1 MKGAFA
7 QAELHIIRARLHGG
21 KLNKAAKGELHFPLP
36 VGFVFEG
43 DKIVL
48 DPDQEVQG
56 AVRMIFAS
64 FQQVGSAFGVVRRFK
79 ELGLRFPRRSY
90 GGAWDGK
97 LIWGPLIHSRVTSI
111 LLNPSYAGGYVFGRY
126 QSSKEIG
133 PAGEITVRS
142 RRTPQE
148 AWRVMIRDHHQGYID
163 WDQFTANGARLS
175 ANRTNA
181 DVMPGPA
188 REGLCL
194 LQGVLVC
201 AVCARRVSVRYKGNG
216 GVYPMY
222 QCISRRRDGL
232 ESSCKLNLPAR
243 PIDEAFA
250 ERLAGVIT
258 PLRIE
263 LALAALTTLE
273 ERDRAISAQWRMRIE
288 RAKYES
294 DLAERRY
301 DAVDPNNR
309 LIAATLEQ
317 RWNEALQRLRD
328 LEAELATFEQ
338 QIMRTVTAEQKQQIL
353 QLVTDFPRLWGAP
366 TTTSK
371 DRKRIL
377 RLLVRDITVIKGPGQ
392 KAVSLQIRWQ
402 GGETETI
409 IVALPPNRADAVR
422 YPEEFVDRI
431 RTFALHH
438 HDEEIAALMTA
449 EGRQSSTGKVL
460 TAKMVGWIRCEH
472 RIPAPK
478 PPAGTL
484 TVRQASQR
492 YGVTPGV
499 VYYWIEHGV
508 VSAQQRKPNRPYAIT
523 VDNDA
528 DHILRDWV
536 AKSNHL
542 APTSPTLTA

>member
-1 MKGAFA
+1 
-7 QAELHIIRARLHGG
+7 
-21 KLNKAAKGELHFPLP
+21 
-36 VGFVFEG
+36 
-43 DKIVL
+43 
-48 DPDQEVQG
+48 
-56 AVRMIFAS
+56 MIFAS

>member
-1 MKGAFA
+1 
-7 QAELHIIRARLHGG
+7 
-21 KLNKAAKGELHFPLP
+21 
-36 VGFVFEG
+36 
-43 DKIVL
+43 
-48 DPDQEVQG
+48 
-56 AVRMIFAS
+56 
-64 FQQVGSAFGVVRRFK
+64 
-79 ELGLRFPRRSY
+79 
-90 GGAWDGK
+90 
-97 LIWGPLIHSRVTSI
+97 
-111 LLNPSYAGGYVFGRY
+111 
-126 QSSKEIG
+126 
-133 PAGEITVRS
+133 
-142 RRTPQE
+142 
-148 AWRVMIRDHHQGYID
+148 
-163 WDQFTANGARLS
+163 
-175 ANRTNA
+175 
-181 DVMPGPA
+181 
-188 REGLCL
+188 
-194 LQGVLVC
+194 
-201 AVCARRVSVRYKGNG
+201 
-216 GVYPMY
+216 
-222 QCISRRRDGL
+222 
-232 ESSCKLNLPAR
+232 
-243 PIDEAFA
+243 
-250 ERLAGVIT
+250 
-258 PLRIE
+258 
-263 LALAALTTLE
+263 
-273 ERDRAISAQWRMRIE
+273 
-288 RAKYES
+288 
-294 DLAERRY
+294 
-301 DAVDPNNR
+301 
-309 LIAATLEQ
+309 
-317 RWNEALQRLRD
+317 
-328 LEAELATFEQ
+328 
-338 QIMRTVTAEQKQQIL
+338 MRTVTAEQKQQIL

-449 EGRQSSTGKVL
+449 EGRRSSTGKVL

>member
-1 MKGAFA
+1 
-7 QAELHIIRARLHGG
+7 
-21 KLNKAAKGELHFPLP
+21 
-36 VGFVFEG
+36 
-43 DKIVL
+43 
-48 DPDQEVQG
+48 
-56 AVRMIFAS
+56 MIFSS
-64 FQQVGSAFGVVRRFK
+64 FQQAGSAFGVVRRFK
-79 ELGLRFPRRSY
+79 ELGLCFPRRSY

-111 LLNPSYAGGYVFGRY
+111 LLNPCYAGVYVFGRY

-133 PAGEITVRS
+133 PAGDITVRS

-148 AWRVMIRDHHQGYID
+148 AWRVMIRDHHPGYLD
-163 WDQFTANGARLS
+163 WDRFTANGTRLT

-194 LQGVLVC
+194 LQGILVC
-201 AVCARRVSVRYKGNG
+201 GVCGRRVSVRYKGNG
-216 GVYPMY
+216 GIYPMY
-222 QCISRRRDGL
+222 QCVSRRRDGL
-232 ESSCKLNLPAR
+232 DSGCKLNLPAG
-243 PIDEAFA
+243 PIDDAFA
-250 ERLAGVIT
+250 ERLAGAIT
-258 PLRIE
+258 PLRLE
-263 LALAALTTLE
+263 LALSALSNLE
-273 ERDRAISAQWRMRIE
+273 ERDRAVGAQWRMRIE
-288 RAKYES
+288 RAQYEA

-317 RWNEALQRLRD
+317 RWNEALQRLGD

-338 QIMRTVTAEQKQQIL
+338 QTMRAVTAEQKKQIL
-353 QLVTDFPRLWGAP
+353 QLVNDFPRLWGAP

-377 RLLVRDITVIKGPGQ
+377 RLLVRDITVVKGPGP
-392 KAVSLQIRWQ
+392 KVVTLQVCWQ
-402 GGETETI
+402 GGETETLT
-409 IVALPPNRADAVR
+409 VALPPNRADAVR
-422 YPEEFVDRI
+422 YPDDFVDRV
-431 RTFALHH
+431 RAFALEH

-449 EGRQSSTGKVL
+449 DGHQSSTGKVL
-460 TAKMVGWIRCEH
+460 TAKMIGWIRCEH

-478 PPAGTL
+478 PPPDTL

-492 YGVTPGV
+492 YGVSAGM
-499 VYYWIEHGV
+499 VYYWIQHGV
-508 VSAQQRKPNRPYAIT
+508 VSAQQRKRNRPYAIT
-523 VDNDA
+523 VDDAA

-542 APTSPTLTA
+542 VPISPTLTA